1 MTPEYRLITLPTIE
15 PVTLQEAKAW
25 IKVDH
30 NEEDTLIQLLIQTAR
45 ERCEALTGL
54 SLCLQQWAVY
64 LSAWPMQSLDDWWDG
79 VREGAFTNDPL
90 RTIALHHGP
99 VRQIDAF
106 NLYDPLGNSILY
118 PSAYYSLD
126 RIQDRLVLQ
135 PEAPIPQGTR
145 IINPIE
151 IIYTTGYEFIPGSIK
166 AGLLKL
172 IAHLYEHRGDEGNR
186 ISKDILALWQ
196 PFMKVRL

>member
-1 MTPEYRLITLPTIE
+1 MLEYRLITPPITEPISLP
-15 PVTLQEAKAW
+15 EAKAW

-30 NEEDTLIQLLIQTAR
+30 GDEDDLIQLLIQTAR

-54 SLCLQQWAVY
+54 SLCLQQWAGYMSV
-64 LSAWPMQSLDDWWDG
+64 WPMHSLEEWWDG
-79 VREGAFTNDPL
+79 MREGAFSNEPL
-90 RTIALHHGP
+90 RAIALQHGP

-106 NLYDPLGNSILY
+106 NLYDASDNVTLY
-118 PSAYYSLD
+118 SPTYYALD
-126 RIQDRLVLQ
+126 RVRNRLVLKID
-135 PEAPIPQGTR
+135 APLPQAAR
-145 IINPIE
+145 LINPIE

-186 ISKDILALWQ
+186 IPKDILALWQ